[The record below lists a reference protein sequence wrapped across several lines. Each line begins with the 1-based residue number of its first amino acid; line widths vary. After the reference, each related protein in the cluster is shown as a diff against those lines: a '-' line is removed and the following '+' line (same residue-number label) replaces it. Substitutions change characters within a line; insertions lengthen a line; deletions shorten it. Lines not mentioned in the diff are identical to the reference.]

1 MTPFQN
7 DAAVPQSP
15 TIDWFRALADSA
27 PFAVFVYRDDR
38 FLYFN
43 EAAMTLTGCTRAELC
58 AIQPRELLHPD
69 DCTAETGSS
78 LGPTGTQAD
87 VRLVPRDGNLRW
99 ITIRTGRIE
108 TDDGPAFVGTAIDI
122 TALQGARQRLTQSLD
137 YQRLLSEMSLRFLQ
151 STTDDL
157 EPIVEQYLARLC
169 AITSAD
175 RVTLFS
181 ICDDGSSVSARY
193 EWCKDS
199 IPGLTGVLDQVP
211 LDRFRWAV
219 EHLRQGTAVRVDRLS
234 DLPPEAAPERE
245 LLVKADILSALWV
258 PCFSG
263 GRWLGFLTFNTLEYE
278 RSWDDAAIDLLRVA
292 AEILSSALERARIE
306 DELRESRERLE
317 MAQRAGRSVA
327 WVWHADEDRLDFS
340 DSADEV
346 FGLPQGSLS
355 SSASELMSLVPE
367 EDRVKISGA
376 MRSVF
381 RSGAPYE
388 VEHRLTVSDGR
399 QIWLS
404 VRGRDERDRDGR
416 VTRVIGVSADVTE
429 AKRAE
434 LALREE
440 KEKAQVTLAA
450 IADGVIRV
458 DRTGIIEYLNPA
470 AETLT
475 GWGHRDA
482 VGRPL
487 TSIYVTVS
495 GGSSQ
500 PRRDP
505 VGETPERDD
514 GGRGAEDLVLLRRDG
529 TRASV
534 VERVT
539 AVRDAVGASVGAVLV
554 FQDVTE
560 VRGLE
565 REMAYLATHDPLT
578 GLINR
583 REFEGRLQTAIECAH
598 LGEQRFALCYLDLDN
613 FKIVNDTCGHAAGDA
628 MLRQLA
634 RVLAD
639 ALNPGDLI
647 ARLGGDEFGVLLAE
661 CSMSDG
667 ANRSQRLLDAVR
679 NFRFPWD
686 GRVFDVRAS
695 IGMVGVGPAGGSVG
709 ELLSDADSAC
719 YVAKDHGRN
728 QVHISEPDDAEIA
741 ARYSEMTWVQRI
753 QEAIDHDTATLFVQ
767 RIVPLADDDL
777 TEIREILFRV
787 IGDDGHPIEADAFL
801 GAAERYRIMADVDR
815 WVCENAIEKISHHP
829 DRDRCWWAI
838 NLSGQSLSDVETL
851 RTILD
856 AIATFDLDPHRLL
869 FEITETAAITDLS
882 SAQLM
887 MNALRK
893 LGCRFVLDD
902 FGAGL
907 SSLRYLQNLEVSLLK
922 IDGEL
927 VLHVATDPVVREMVA
942 SIRRIGDSMGIQ
954 TIGEWVE
961 NEEAARSLRA
971 LGVHYGQGYWCH
983 VPEPLD

>member
-1 MTPFQN
+1 VTPFHN
-7 DAAVPQSP
+7 DAAAPPSS
-15 TIDWFRALADSA
+15 TSDWFRALAESA

-43 EAAMTLTGCTRAELC
+43 QAAMTLTGYTRAELC
-58 AIQPRELLHPD
+58 AIQPHELLHPED
-69 DCTAETGSS
+69 RPTETATGLS
-78 LGPTGTQAD
+78 PPDTQAD
-87 VRLVPRDGNLRW
+87 VRLAQRDGSLRW

-108 TDDGPAFVGTAIDI
+108 TDEGPAVVGTAVDI
-122 TALQGARQRLTQSLD
+122 TALQVARQRLTQSLD

-157 EPIVEQYLARLC
+157 E
-169 AITSAD
+169 
-175 RVTLFS
+175 
-181 ICDDGSSVSARY
+181 
-193 EWCKDS
+193 
-199 IPGLTGVLDQVP
+199 
-211 LDRFRWAV
+211 
-219 EHLRQGTAVRVDRLS
+219 
-234 DLPPEAAPERE
+234 
-245 LLVKADILSALWV
+245 
-258 PCFSG
+258 
-263 GRWLGFLTFNTLEYE
+263 
-278 RSWDDAAIDLLRVA
+278 
-292 AEILSSALERARIE
+292 RARI
-306 DELRESRERLE
+306 DNELRESRERLE

-327 WVWHADEDRLDFS
+327 WVWHADEDRLNFS

-355 SSASELMSLVPE
+355 SSGSELMSLVPE
-367 EDRVKISGA
+367 EDRAKISDA
-376 MRSVF
+376 MRRVF
-381 RSGAPYE
+381 RMGAPYE
-388 VEHRLTVSDGR
+388 VEHRLAITDDR

-404 VRGRDERDRDGR
+404 VRGRAERNRDGR
-416 VTRVIGVSADVTE
+416 VTRVVGVPADVTE
-429 AKRAE
+429 GKRAE
-434 LALREE
+434 LALRQE

-450 IADGVIRV
+450 IADGVIRI
-458 DRTGIIEYLNPA
+458 DRAGIIEYLNPA
-470 AETLT
+470 AEKLT
-475 GWGHRDA
+475 GWRHGEA

-487 TSIYVTVS
+487 TSIYVTFS
-495 GGSSQ
+495 EGSSQ
-500 PRRDP
+500 PRKDP
-505 VGETPERDD
+505 VGETPRRGD
-514 GGRGAEDLVLLRRDG
+514 GGRGGDDLVLLRRDG

-534 VERVT
+534 VERAT
-539 AVRDAVGASVGAVLV
+539 PVRDAAGASVGAVLV

-583 REFEGRLQTAIECAH
+583 REFEGRLQAAIESAH

-661 CSMSDG
+661 CSISDG
-667 ANRSQRLLDAVR
+667 AHRSQRLLDAVR

-695 IGMVGVGPAGGSVG
+695 IGMVGVGPTGGSVG

-741 ARYSEMTWVQRI
+741 ARYSEMTWIQRI
-753 QEAIDHDTATLFVQ
+753 QEALDNDTAALFMQ
-767 RIVPLADDDL
+767 RIVPLANDDL
-777 TEIREILFRV
+777 TEIREILFR
-787 IGDDGHPIEADAFL
+787 IIDDDGHPIEADAFL

-815 WVCENAIEKISHHP
+815 WVCEHAIQKISQHP
-829 DRDRCWWAI
+829 DRERCWWAI

-856 AIATFDLDPHRLL
+856 AIATFDVDPHRLL
-869 FEITETAAITDLS
+869 FEITETAAITDLN
-882 SAQLM
+882 SAQMM
-887 MNALRK
+887 MNALRG

-927 VLHVATDPVVREMVA
+927 VLHVASDPVVREMVA

-961 NEEAARSLRA
+961 SEEVAASLRS

-983 VPEPLD
+983 VPEPLG